1 MKTLIGMEVITM
13 IENCENCK
21 NESVTKKVVVAP
33 KVDPRMGKIYMVC
46 LLCSEVLKLKFD
58 NRSDRQVIVTDI
70 MVR

>member
-1 MKTLIGMEVITM
+1 MD
-13 IENCENCK
+13 CDNCK
-21 NESVTKKVVVAP
+21 TEPATRKVVVAP